1 MKGSMYEQAVW
12 ITTTGPEVERGAL
25 PYILA
30 CTVKSKPD
38 PRRHSTAKREEEEK
52 GACFLARAGLS
63 SYLYKLRV
71 MCVHLSI

>member
-1 MKGSMYEQAVW
+1 MKESMCEQAVR
-12 ITTTGPEVERGAL
+12 TTTGPEMEREAL
-25 PYILA
+25 PYTLA

-38 PRRHSTAKREEEEK
+38 PRRHSTAKREEEK

-71 MCVHLSI
+71 MCVHLPI